1 MALPQV
7 PDYII
12 SSVFEL
18 TPERLKKKGI
28 RLVLA
33 DLDNTLARY
42 REKTASPELMGWK
55 RELEQAGILVFIVS
69 NSRKPTRAKNFA
81 RSFGAGFIGHA
92 GKPSPKGFY
101 RALEETGCK
110 KEEAL
115 MVGDQIFTDIWGA
128 HNAGVLAVLTEP
140 VVLDNA
146 FRRLRYMIETP
157 FRAHCLHKEGL
168 E

>member
-1 MALPQV
+1 MALAQV

-12 SSVFEL
+12 SSVYEL
-18 TPERLKKKGI
+18 TPERLNRRGI

-33 DLDNTLARY
+33 DLDNTRARY
-42 REKTASPELMGWK
+42 REKTASNKLIKWK
-55 RELEQAGILVFIVS
+55 QELEQAGIRVYIVS
-69 NSRKPTRAKNFA
+69 NSRKPTRAKRFA
-81 RSFGAGFIGHA
+81 ESLGIGFVGHS
-92 GKPSPKGFY
+92 GKPGTKGFV
-101 RALEETGCK
+101 RALGEMGCT

-146 FRRLRYMIETP
+146 FRRLRYWVETP
-157 FRAHCLHKEGL
+157 FRAACPHKEGL